1 MKNISVLDI
10 NVDAIKNNIKVI
22 KSKLKYNQ
30 KFCFVAKANA
40 YGFGAKIVCKK
51 VESLVDYFAVSNVDE
66 FYDLI
71 TIVSKPILVLS
82 PQYEGIENLIK
93 NGAELVV
100 SNYENLDK
108 ILDASKKVSCFC
120 KVHLAVNTGMNRFG
134 FKRIIDIINVINI
147 LRKTQNIVICGVFS
161 HYYYANNE
169 IIAENQKAR
178 LGVIYEKV
186 KPLLPEN
193 CLFHLCATDGVQSQN
208 CFDMVRVGMG
218 CYTDKIY
225 KTVTLKSKL
234 IDIQSVEENEC
245 VGYGANFVAKQKM
258 KVGIVAIGYG
268 DGIMRNIVK
277 NGYVLINKNKAKMIA
292 ICMDCLIVD
301 ITEID
306 AKIYDDV
313 VLIGC
318 DGDKQIF
325 ICDIATWCDTI
336 EYEIILRLTSRV
348 ERKYIG

>member
-1 MKNISVLDI
+1 MIKISVLEI
-10 NVDAIKNNIKVI
+10 NINAIKNNIKVI
-22 KSKLKYNQ
+22 KLKLKTNQ
-30 KFCFVAKANA
+30 KFCLVAKANA
-40 YGFGAKIVCKK
+40 YGFGAKIICKN
-51 VESLVDYFAVSNVDE
+51 VESLVDCFAVSSADE
-66 FYDLI
+66 FYDII
-71 TIVSKPILVLS
+71 TITSKPIMVLS
-82 PQYEGIENLIK
+82 PLYEDLEKLIEM
-93 NGAELVV
+93 GAELVV
-100 SNYENLDK
+100 SNYESLDK
-108 ILDASKKVSCFC
+108 ILHVSKKVSAIC

-147 LRKTQNIVICGVFS
+147 LRKTQNIVVLGVFS

-169 IIAENQKAR
+169 VIAENQKAR

-186 KPLLPEN
+186 KLLLPEN

-234 IDIQSVEENEC
+234 IEIQSVEENEC
-245 VGYGANFVAKQKM
+245 VGYGANYIANYKM

-268 DGIMRNIVK
+268 DGLMRSIVK
-277 NGYVLINKNKAKMIA
+277 NGYVLINKNKAKILA

-313 VLIGC
+313 VLIGR

-325 ICDIATWCDTI
+325 ICDIAAWCDTI
-336 EYEIILRLTSRV
+336 EYEIILRITNRV